1 MPRKHHKMDRY
12 DALGCMG
19 CLIVIVAS
27 LILISFIACGI
38 LFISDIKGLFGV

>member
-19 CLIVIVAS
+19 CLVIIAVS
-27 LILISFIACGI
+27 LILISFIACGV
-38 LFISDIKGLFGV
+38 LFISDIKEAFSI